1 MSMFSNIKKKIPTAV
16 VESTE
21 EKESKPKK
29 VKVTVKEIKPIEQ
42 KTEEKPKTKTTKIN
56 ETILNMIGDDSKKYS
71 LQQFDKLIGD
81 IHAGINEGKDQN
93 YIKKYISK
101 HATVVHG
108 KIQFDTLSE
117 NSEMTYK
124 TLKYELEKSKDY
136 SGGHHKN
143 PTEEVFMFGKK
154 KQIEEEIE
162 DEESDEEPNEDLP
175 TWQYPQQTPII
186 YKKKEGQQYEPY
198 PTTWPHNKTSNNLPH
213 HDILDK
219 TCHKRTKQFE
229 HLATLPFDDQGT
241 PGWFAARD
249 KLASASDGGCIVG
262 VNSHE
267 APFKFL
273 TKKVVKPPFSSN
285 KFCHHGKKYEQIAT
299 MIYEFRANVSVREF
313 GLVQHPK
320 YYFLGASPD
329 GIVSHYKLD
338 GVSLTKEIGTMLEI
352 KCPFVRNINLEGEI
366 KGEICPIY
374 YWVQVQLQLECCDL
388 DKCDFWQVSLIEYT
402 DKDDFLRDTDLDEP
416 YLSRTSGFEKGCVIQ
431 LLPKNRV
438 EEINNGEYLKVLHES
453 SKYLYPPKIDM
464 SPYDYDMWIADTMAN
479 FNKVCPTGY
488 YFDRIVYWKLIK
500 SKCVTIE
507 RDKDWFEEHLPIIE
521 EMWHYVEYLREHED
535 KAKILFDYIE
545 YLPIKS
551 NKKIME
557 LVNILCN
564 EPDESDAKG
573 IKNYSQKILWMQQ
586 ETKKNKKTKE
596 DIEAIDNVEDE

>member
-1 MSMFSNIKKKIPTAV
+1 MSMFSNIKKKTPVI
-16 VESTE
+16 E
-21 EKESKPKK
+21 ETESKPKK
-29 VKVTVKEIKPIEQ
+29 KEIKITETKKIKEP
-42 KTEEKPKTKTTKIN
+42 TEEKPKTKTTKIN
-56 ETILNMIGDDSKKYS
+56 DTILSMINDESKKYS

-81 IHAGINEGKDQN
+81 IHTGISEGKDQN

-101 HATVVHG
+101 YAKAVHG
-108 KIQFDTLSE
+108 KIQFDISSE
-117 NSEMTYK
+117 NLEMTYK

-136 SGGHHKN
+136 SSGHHKN
-143 PTEEVFMFGKK
+143 PAEQVFMFGKK
-154 KQIEEEIE
+154 PQVCVEESEHE
-162 DEESDEEPNEDLP
+162 DEPDEDLP
-175 TWQYPQQTPII
+175 IWQYPQQPPII
-186 YKKKEGQQYEPY
+186 YKKKVGQQYEPY
-198 PTTWPHNKTSNNLPH
+198 PTTLQHNKSTPQ

-219 TCHKRTKQFE
+219 NCQKRTKQFE
-229 HLATLPFDDQGT
+229 YLSTLPFDDQGT

-273 TKKVVKPPFSSN
+273 TKKVIKPPFKSN
-285 KFCHHGKKYEQIAT
+285 MFCHHGTKYEQIAT

-338 GVSLTKEIGTMLEI
+338 GVSLTNEVGTMLEI
-352 KCPFVRNINLEGEI
+352 KCPFVRNIELEGEI

-374 YWVQVQLQLECCDL
+374 YWVQVQLQLECCNL
-388 DKCDFWQVSLIEYT
+388 DKCHFWQVSLIEYA

-416 YLSRTSGFEKGCVIQ
+416 YLSRTSGFEKGCIIQ
-431 LLPKNRV
+431 LLPKSRV
-438 EEINNGEYLKVLHES
+438 EEINNGDYLKVVYES
-453 SKYLYPPKIDM
+453 SKHIYPPKIDM
-464 SPYDYDMWIADTMAN
+464 SPYDYDIWIANTMAN

-488 YFDRIVYWKLIK
+488 YFNRIIYWKLVK

-507 RDKDWFEEHLPIIE
+507 RDKEWFAEHLPIIE
-521 EMWHYVEYLREHED
+521 EMWHHVEYLREHED
-535 KAKILFDYIE
+535 KSKILFDYIE

-557 LVNILCN
+557 LVNIICN
-564 EPDESDAKG
+564 EPDESDTKG
-573 IKNYSQKILWMQQ
+573 IKIYSQKILWMQQ
-586 ETKKNKKTKE
+586 ETQKHKKIRE
-596 DIEAIDNVEDE
+596 DIEAIDNVDDE

>member
-1 MSMFSNIKKKIPTAV
+1 MSMFGNIKKKTQIVKEPEPVA
-16 VESTE
+16 
-21 EKESKPKK
+21 ESKPKK
-29 VKVTVKEIKPIEQ
+29 VKITVKESEPIE
-42 KTEEKPKTKTTKIN
+42 TESKPKTKTTKIN
-56 ETILNMIGDDSKKYS
+56 ETILNMISDESKKYS
-71 LQQFDKLIGD
+71 LQQFDKLISD
-81 IHAGINEGKDQN
+81 IHIGINEGKDQN
-93 YIKKYISK
+93 YIKKYICKYSK
-101 HATVVHG
+101 VAHG
-108 KIQFDTLSE
+108 KIQFDTSSE

-154 KQIEEEIE
+154 KQIEEDVEEEYESENE
-162 DEESDEEPNEDLP
+162 DEDLP
-175 TWQYPQQTPII
+175 IWQYPQQTPII

-198 PTTWPHNKTSNNLPH
+198 PTIWH
-213 HDILDK
+213 HGGNSSGPIHDKLDK
-219 TCHKRTKQFE
+219 ACQRRTKQFE

-273 TKKVVKPPFSSN
+273 AKKVTKPPFQSN
-285 KFCHHGKKYEQIAT
+285 MFCHHGKKYEQIAT

-313 GLVQHPK
+313 GLVEHPK

-338 GVSLTKEIGTMLEI
+338 GVSLTNAVGTMLEI
-352 KCPFVRNINLEGEI
+352 KCPFVRNINLEGDI

-431 LLPKNRV
+431 LLPKSRV
-438 EEINNGEYLKVLHES
+438 EEINNGDYLKVLYES
-453 SKYLYPPKIDM
+453 AKYIYPPKIDM

-479 FNKVCPTGY
+479 FNKVCPAGY
-488 YFDRIVYWKLIK
+488 YFDKIVYWKLIK

-507 RDKDWFEEHLPIIE
+507 RDREWFAEHLPIIE
-521 EMWHYVEYLREHED
+521 KMWHQVEYLRAHED
-535 KAKILFDYIE
+535 KSKILFDYIE
-545 YLPIKS
+545 YLPIKN

-557 LVNILCN
+557 LVNIICN
-564 EPDESDAKG
+564 EPNESDKKG
-573 IKNYSQKILWMQQ
+573 IKEYSQKILWMQQ
-586 ETKKNKKTKE
+586 ETQKNKKTKE
-596 DIEAIDNVEDE
+596 EIEAIDNVEEE